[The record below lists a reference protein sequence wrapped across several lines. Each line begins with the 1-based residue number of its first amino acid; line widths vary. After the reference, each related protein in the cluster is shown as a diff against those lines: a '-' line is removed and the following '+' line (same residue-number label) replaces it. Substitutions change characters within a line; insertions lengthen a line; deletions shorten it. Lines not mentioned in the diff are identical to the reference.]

1 MLRGSGNLVPMSDVA
16 DRIAE
21 IYGGPLDEFVSA
33 RDALSRELRQ
43 AGDRD
48 GAAEVK
54 ALRKPRALAWA
65 LDAAVVA
72 APDALA
78 GLVAAVDEAG
88 QAQAGGGDV
97 RAALASLREAEAQ
110 VVAAAVEAAAAQGQR
125 LEPSAAGG
133 ALRAVIADPEALA
146 DLQAGRLVDTPAT
159 GGLGVAFSGGGTSAP
174 AKAAPAKTRS
184 QAKAAPP
191 RKAPAASR
199 AKPEPEAPQVDP
211 AALTAARRAV
221 GAAERALRTAT
232 NTARRAASTADEVEE
247 RAAAARRRADDA
259 AEAERSAEATLA
271 HAQEALAALEG
282 QSSRR

>member
-1 MLRGSGNLVPMSDVA
+1 MTDVA

-21 IYGGPLDEFVSA
+21 IYGGPLDEFVTA
-33 RDALSRELRQ
+33 RDALVRELRQ

-48 GAAEVK
+48 SAAEVK

-65 LDAAVVA
+65 LDAAALA
-72 APDALA
+72 APDAVA
-78 GLVAAVDEAG
+78 GLAAAVDEAG
-88 QAQAGGGDV
+88 KAQAGGGDV
-97 RAALASLREAEAQ
+97 RAALASLREAEAE
-110 VVAAAVEAAAAQGQR
+110 VVAAAVDAAAAQGQR

-159 GGLGVAFSGGGTSAP
+159 GGLGVAFSGGGTGAPAKTAPAKGRSAAKAAP
-174 AKAAPAKTRS
+174 AKAAPA
-184 QAKAAPP
+184 
-191 RKAPAASR
+191 ASRTPR

-247 RAAAARRRADDA
+247 RAAAARRRADEA
-259 AEAERSAEATLA
+259 AEAERTAEATLA
-271 HAQEALAALEG
+271 HAREALAALDP

>member
-1 MLRGSGNLVPMSDVA
+1 MSDVA

-33 RDALSRELRQ
+33 RDALARELRQ

-54 ALRKPRALAWA
+54 ALRKPRALAWV
-65 LDAAVVA
+65 LDAAALA

-78 GLVAAVDEAG
+78 GLAAAVDEAG
-88 QAQAGGGDV
+88 KAQAGGGDV
-97 RAALASLREAEAQ
+97 RAALASLREAEAAL
-110 VVAAAVEAAAAQGQR
+110 VTAAVEAAAAHGQR

-146 DLQAGRLVDTPAT
+146 DLEAGRLVDLPAT

-174 AKAAPAKTRS
+174 ARDASTKTSTRAKAAPAK
-184 QAKAAPP
+184 AAAAP
-191 RKAPAASR
+191 SR
-199 AKPEPEAPQVDP
+199 AKPEPKAPEVDL

-221 GAAERALRTAT
+221 GAAERALRSAI
-232 NTARRAASTADEVEE
+232 NTARREASTADEVEE

>member
-1 MLRGSGNLVPMSDVA
+1 MSDVA

-33 RDALSRELRQ
+33 RDALARELRQ

-54 ALRKPRALAWA
+54 ALRKPRALAWV
-65 LDAAVVA
+65 LDAAALA

-78 GLVAAVDEAG
+78 GLAAAVDEAG
-88 QAQAGGGDV
+88 NAQAGGGDV
-97 RAALASLREAEAQ
+97 RAALASLREAEAAL
-110 VVAAAVEAAAAQGQR
+110 VTAAVEAAAAHGQR

-146 DLQAGRLVDTPAT
+146 DLEAGRLVDLPAT

-174 AKAAPAKTRS
+174 ARDASTKTSTRAKAAPAM
-184 QAKAAPP
+184 AAAP
-191 RKAPAASR
+191 SR
-199 AKPEPEAPQVDP
+199 AKPEPKAPEVDL

-221 GAAERALRTAT
+221 GAAERALRSAI

>member
-1 MLRGSGNLVPMSDVA
+1 MSDVG
-16 DRIAE
+16 DRIAA

-33 RDALSRELRQ
+33 RDALARELRQ
-43 AGDRD
+43 AGDRE
-48 GAAEVK
+48 GAAEIK

-65 LDAAVVA
+65 LDAAALA

-78 GLVAAVDEAG
+78 DLAAAVDEAG

-97 RAALASLREAEAQ
+97 RAALANLRTAEAE

-146 DLQAGRLVDTPAT
+146 DLQAVRLVDTPAT
-159 GGLGVAFSGGGTSAP
+159 GGLGVAFSGGAASAP
-174 AKAAPAKTRS
+174 TRSAPARSRAKAAPAR
-184 QAKAAPP
+184 
-191 RKAPAASR
+191 PA
-199 AKPEPEAPQVDP
+199 EAPRARPAQPEREEPPVDQ

-221 GAAERALRTAT
+221 GAAERTLRTAT
-232 NTARRAASTADEVEE
+232 NVARRAASTAAEVEE
-247 RAAAARRRADDA
+247 RAAAARLRADEA
-259 AEAERSAEATLA
+259 AEAERTAEA
-271 HAQEALAALEG
+271 ALAKARDALADLEP

>member
-1 MLRGSGNLVPMSDVA
+1 MSDVA

-33 RDALSRELRQ
+33 RDALARELRQ

-54 ALRKPRALAWA
+54 ALRKPRALAWV
-65 LDAAVVA
+65 LDAAALA

-78 GLVAAVDEAG
+78 GLAAAVDEAG
-88 QAQAGGGDV
+88 KAQAGGGDV
-97 RAALASLREAEAQ
+97 RAALASLREAEAAL
-110 VVAAAVEAAAAQGQR
+110 VTAAVEAAAAHGQR

-146 DLQAGRLVDTPAT
+146 DLEAGRLVDLPAT

-174 AKAAPAKTRS
+174 ARDASTKTSSRAKAAPAK
-184 QAKAAPP
+184 AAAP
-191 RKAPAASR
+191 SR
-199 AKPEPEAPQVDP
+199 AKPEPKAPEVDL

-221 GAAERALRTAT
+221 GAAERALRSAI